1 MTDSIKVNKASASD
15 YGDAIDLLT
24 SQKLPVSDI
33 DKNLSHFF
41 VVKENEKPIGIIG
54 LEIYADN
61 GLLRSMATDPSYRN
75 NGIAT
80 ALVTQLLGYAKTFGL
95 KDIFLLTETAADF
108 FLKNGFQS
116 LAREDAP
123 AALKKASEFSHLC
136 PSSAILMKK
145 EIV

>member
-41 VVKENEKPIGIIG
+41 AVKEADKLIGIIG
-54 LEIYADN
+54 LELYSDY
-61 GLLRSMATDPSYRN
+61 GLLRSMVTSPFHRN
-75 NGIAT
+75 IGIAT
-80 ALVTQLLGYAKTFGL
+80 LLLAKLLAYAKKLGL
-95 KDIFLLTETAADF
+95 KEIFLLTETAAAF
-108 FLKNGFQS
+108 FLKRGFQNIS
-116 LAREDAP
+116 REEAP
-123 AALKKASEFSHLC
+123 EALKQSSEFSHLC
-136 PSSAILMKK
+136 PLSAILMKK